1 MALLVIL
8 SALWVGWE
16 AIHRLHDQHDIP
28 PAWTLWIAGANVVI
42 KESLYQYKARVGK
55 RTGSVAILANAWD
68 HRSDAL
74 CAFAVLVGLGIVR
87 WGGPDFISA
96 DEIASLVVVAAIV
109 WSGAALFRR
118 SVHELMDVQADA
130 DFLAAVRQSAGSIS
144 GVQGVEKLWIRKS
157 GLEFLADIHIEVDPQ
172 QTVAEG
178 HRIGHVVKDHLLNEF
193 PRLRDVLVHLEPYP
207 HHRDQLPDSSR
218 KVPET

>member
-1 MALLVIL
+1 MNN
-8 SALWVGWE
+8 
-16 AIHRLHDQHDIP
+16 P
-28 PAWTLWIAGANVVI
+28 PDSDADLG
-42 KESLYQYKARVGK
+42 SCRQ

-74 CAFAVLVGLGIVR
+74 CALAVFVGLGIVR

-109 WSGAALFRR
+109 WSGASLFRR

-130 DFLAAVRQSAGSIS
+130 DFLEAVRWTAGSVS

-157 GLEFLADIHIEVDPQ
+157 GLEFLADIHIEVAPQ
-172 QTVAEG
+172 ETVAEG
-178 HRIGHVVKDHLLNEF
+178 HRIGHVVKDRLLNAF
-193 PRLRDVLVHLEPYP
+193 PKLRDVLVHLEPFP
-207 HHRDQLPDSSR
+207 HDRDQLPDAGR
-218 KVPET
+218 KDPEM